1 VQDGTVTPNTDL
13 LSFARTLATQRS
25 QSWISKMEIP
35 ELTGVSKEGTC
46 DEQLGQS
53 RRP

>member
-1 VQDGTVTPNTDL
+1 MEQPPQ
-13 LSFARTLATQRS
+13 TQTCYRS
-25 QSWISKMEIP
+25 PDFGDSAFPVADSKMEIP
-35 ELTGVSKEGTC
+35 ELKGVSKEGTC